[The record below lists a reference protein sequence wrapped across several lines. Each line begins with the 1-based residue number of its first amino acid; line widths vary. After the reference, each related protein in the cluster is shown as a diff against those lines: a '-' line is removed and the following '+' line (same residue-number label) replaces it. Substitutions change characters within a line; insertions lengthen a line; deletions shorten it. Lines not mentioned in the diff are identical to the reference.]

1 MLFFAGSLILG
12 FNFPYE
18 PLVCGPA
25 FFLGVRRRACS
36 YVTKLKIVWSFKK
49 WPGPWEIIM
58 KTSLK
63 LSLSALAMTAAG
75 AVSAA
80 EMGAVDEPIKL
91 ALNEWTGQHV
101 TTHVAGEMLK
111 AAGYK
116 VEFVTAGMMNQ
127 FQAIADGDI
136 HATLEI
142 WSSNVSDEY
151 AKKIEEGTVV
161 EIGDLGLDAKEGIA
175 YPAHVA
181 DLCPG
186 LPAWEALKACAINFA
201 TAETVP
207 NGRLVDYPADWG
219 TPGAD
224 RMTGLELPFKA
235 VPAGSEG
242 ALIAE
247 LRASTEKKSPLLIT
261 FWQPHWAM
269 SAYDVKFVELP
280 AAEDAC
286 FSDPAWGTN
295 PNAIND
301 CDFAASRI
309 FKAGWSGLADKWP
322 AAAEILSNYELSVEA
337 QQPMM
342 GAVDVDGKAVEAVV
356 AEWMAANEASW
367 KPVVEAA
374 TK

>member
-1 MLFFAGSLILG
+1 M
-12 FNFPYE
+12 
-18 PLVCGPA
+18 
-25 FFLGVRRRACS
+25 
-36 YVTKLKIVWSFKK
+36 SF
-49 WPGPWEIIM
+49 
-58 KTSLK
+58 
-63 LSLSALAMTAAG
+63 ALAAAAG
-75 AVSAA
+75 IAMQVATPVHAA

-91 ALNEWTGQHV
+91 AINEWTGQHV

-116 VEFVTAGMMNQ
+116 VEYVTAGMMNQ
-127 FQAIADGDI
+127 FQALADGDI

-151 AKKIEEGTVV
+151 AKKIGEGTVV
-161 EIGDLGLDAKEGIA
+161 ELGDLGLDAKEGIA

-186 LPAWEALKACAINFA
+186 LPAWEALKDCAPVFA
-201 TAETVP
+201 IAETLP
-207 NGRLVDYPADWG
+207 MGRLVDYPADWG

-224 RMTGLELPFKA
+224 RMTGLALPFKA

-247 LRASTEKKSPLLIT
+247 LRASTERKSPLLIT

-269 SAYDVKFVELP
+269 SAYDVKFVDLP
-280 AAEDAC
+280 VGNEDC
-286 FSDPAWGTN
+286 FNDPAWGPN
-295 PNAIND
+295 PDAVND
-301 CDFAASRI
+301 CDFAPSRI
-309 FKAGWSGLADKWP
+309 FKASWSGFEEKWP
-322 AAAEILSNYELSVEA
+322 AAFEILSNYQLSVEA

-342 GAVDVDGKAVEAVV
+342 GAVDVDGGAVEEVV
-356 AEWMAANEASW
+356 AAWMSENEGDW
-367 KPVVEAA
+367 RPVVDMA

>member
-1 MLFFAGSLILG
+1 MQKISLGIALTALAGS
-12 FNFPYE
+12 
-18 PLVCGPA
+18 VH
-25 FFLGVRRRACS
+25 
-36 YVTKLKIVWSFKK
+36 
-49 WPGPWEIIM
+49 
-58 KTSLK
+58 
-63 LSLSALAMTAAG
+63 AAD
-75 AVSAA
+75 
-80 EMGAVDEPIKL
+80 MGAVDEPIKL
-91 ALNEWTGQHV
+91 AINEWTGQHI

-116 VEFVTAGMMNQ
+116 VEYATAGMMNQ

-151 AKKIEEGTVV
+151 AKKVAEGNVV

-181 DLCPG
+181 ELCPG
-186 LPAWEALKACAINFA
+186 LPAWEALKECAQNFA
-201 TAETVP
+201 TAETIP

-247 LRASTEKKSPLLIT
+247 LRASTDRKSPLLIT

-269 SAYDVKFVELP
+269 SAYDVKFVDLP
-280 AAEDAC
+280 AGEEAC
-286 FSDPAWGTN
+286 FNDPAWGPN

-301 CDFAASRI
+301 CDFSPTRI
-309 FKAGWSGLADKWP
+309 FKAGWVGMQDKWP
-322 AAAEILSNYELSVEA
+322 AAYEILSNYALSVEA

-342 GAVDVDGKAVEAVV
+342 GAIDVDGGSVEDVV
-356 AEWMAANEASW
+356 AKWMADNESSW
-367 KPVVEAA
+367 RPVVDAA

>member
-1 MLFFAGSLILG
+1 MKNSFK
-12 FNFPYE
+12 
-18 PLVCGPA
+18 
-25 FFLGVRRRACS
+25 LGV
-36 YVTKLKIVWSFKK
+36 
-49 WPGPWEIIM
+49 
-58 KTSLK
+58 
-63 LSLSALAMTAAG
+63 SALSIMVAGAAG
-75 AVSAA
+75 AA

-101 TTHVAGEMLK
+101 TTQVAGEMLK

-116 VEFVTAGMMNQ
+116 VEYVTAGMMNQ

-151 AKKIEEGTVV
+151 ARKIEEGTVV
-161 EIGDLGLDAKEGIA
+161 EIGDLGLNAREGIA

-181 DLCPG
+181 EICPG
-186 LPAWEALKACAINFA
+186 LPAWEALKNCAVQFA
-201 TAETVP
+201 TAETIP

-224 RMTGLELPFKA
+224 RMLGLELPFKA

-269 SAYDVKFVELP
+269 SAYDVQFVDLP
-280 AAEDAC
+280 AGEDAC
-286 FSDPAWGTN
+286 FTDASWGPN
-295 PNAIND
+295 PNAVND
-301 CDFAASRI
+301 CDFSPSRI

-322 AAAEILSNYELSVEA
+322 AAAEILTNYTLAVED

-342 GAVDVDGKAVEAVV
+342 GAVDVDGEAVDAVV
-356 AEWMAANEASW
+356 AGWMAENEAKW
-367 KPVVEAA
+367 KPIVDAA
-374 TK
+374 TQ